1 MSGDTKI
8 VNGNE
13 SGLFIQLLAT
23 VVQQMPRN
31 LTDGFM
37 KQLNGLPSEIG
48 RRLVHAFTTILV
60 APRFKFVEDMK
71 KHAGWRL
78 SRDEEGPTE
87 LRLEDIELVEF
98 LKKGEEYVHGETLRS
113 RAAQLKADEL
123 GQRHAEALCGLNGP
137 VPQLPA
143 EWEEKYLLVF
153 LGTRWEDTEHEC
165 KVVYL
170 SGYKGEWRV
179 NFIKLNIPNPYDAL
193 RFFDSRCRLVRVR
206 EHRLAKREYFCPI
219 CEYGTF
225 DEHNHCTSCEGSPFC
240 LPDNKLV
247 KLFCPDC
254 NLQLADDG
262 KMKCSRCRKTF
273 E

>member
-48 RRLVHAFTTILV
+48 RRLVHAFTAILV

-78 SRDEEGPTE
+78 CRDEKGPTE
-87 LRLEDIELVEF
+87 LQVGELELVPF

-113 RAAQLKADEL
+113 RAAQLKADQL

-143 EWEEKYLLVF
+143 KWEEEQYILVF
-153 LGTRWEDTEHEC
+153 LGTWWEDNEHER

-170 SGYKGEWRV
+170 SGYNGVWQTSFV
-179 NFIKLNIPNPYDAL
+179 KLNIPNPYDASH
-193 RFFDSRCRLVRVR
+193 FFDSRCRLVRVR
-206 EHRLAKREYFCPI
+206 EHRLARREDYCPR
-219 CEYGTF
+219 CADGGF
-225 DEHNHCTSCEGSPFC
+225 DEHNHCTVCSAFC
-240 LPDNKLV
+240 LFDDKLV

-254 NLQLADDG
+254 NERLNYG
-262 KMKCSRCRKTF
+262 NVGMKCPRCHKTF